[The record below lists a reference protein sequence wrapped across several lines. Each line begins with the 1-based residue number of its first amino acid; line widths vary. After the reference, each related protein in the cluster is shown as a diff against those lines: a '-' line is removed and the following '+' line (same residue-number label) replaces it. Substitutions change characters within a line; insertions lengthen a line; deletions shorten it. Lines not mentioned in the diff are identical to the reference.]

1 MSNVIKQ
8 LASAILSTVGVFPL
22 LRNAVIEL
30 SSIDELCR
38 VFQWTRQ
45 PNLAFDH
52 LHQFDYVEDVN
63 ERRLRDAETIGT
75 VMCNSAPKIAL
86 EIGTAQGHSTA
97 LMALN
102 APEAQVH
109 TVNIPP
115 EELLAGEGGRLTT
128 MALEREKI
136 GSFYRERGVQ
146 NITQILANTAHWEPN
161 IGTLDVAFID
171 GCHDADFVYNDTR
184 KILKSMKTGSF
195 VMWHDFNP
203 ATIYNYRWH
212 LTVAQGVERL
222 LRDGLVR
229 GRIFHVRDAWVGV
242 YRVS

>member
-1 MSNVIKQ
+1 MLFRS
-8 LASAILSTVGVFPL
+8 
-22 LRNAVIEL
+22 
-30 SSIDELCR
+30 
-38 VFQWTRQ
+38 
-45 PNLAFDH
+45 
-52 LHQFDYVEDVN
+52 
-63 ERRLRDAETIGT
+63 
-75 VMCNSAPKIAL
+75 
-86 EIGTAQGHSTA
+86 
-97 LMALN
+97 
-102 APEAQVH
+102 
-109 TVNIPP
+109 
-115 EELLAGEGGRLTT
+115 
-128 MALEREKI
+128 
-136 GSFYRERGVQ
+136 ERGVQ